1 MRPVGAG
8 VVDGALQV
16 LELVGV
22 DDERLE
28 VVVAVRVVHGALQR
42 PKFGNRVVEK
52 VSCATDTHHCSA
64 ET

>member
-42 PKFGNRVVEK
+42 PKERGQPCGSFEIQNPRL
-52 VSCATDTHHCSA
+52 
-64 ET
+64 

>member
-42 PKFGNRVVEK
+42 PKFGNRVGRLQCK
-52 VSCATDTHHCSA
+52 AT
-64 ET
+64 